1 MGLISGP
8 RPGHAAQARAGG
20 LWGITGPGDLIPRR
34 EIARPRGGPISDQNT
49 ALTNS
54 AVWAALR
61 LRSDLI
67 STFPLDVFRQVGQFQ
82 VECPKPAVLVN
93 PAGRPMGRGET
104 GLPEW
109 LYSSQMDLDR
119 AGNAIGLI
127 TARDG
132 FGFPAVIELA
142 PITDCAVLVR
152 KGALWKY
159 RICGTLY
166 DPGDVWHERAYTI
179 GGCWVGLSPVAYAAW
194 AIGEYA
200 SVQQF
205 AMNWFGSGAVP
216 AARLKNTKKELAPGE
231 GDLIKES
238 WRASVALGEPFVHG
252 ADWDYE
258 MMAAQSASAD
268 WLAAKAYGI
277 TDIARFFGVPSD
289 MIDAAPTGTTR
300 PMTYANISQR
310 NLQLLIMNL
319 GPAIIRRE
327 AALST
332 LTPAPRTV
340 KLNTDALLRLDPL
353 ARAQAIWTSIQS
365 RTMTITEA
373 RALENRPPL
382 TQADIDEF
390 LTFWPPKGGGGDAGP
405 AAVTPPEGAAPG
417 IEPGGDVP
425 ALTSGS

>member
-1 MGLISGP
+1 VGLISGP
-8 RPGHAAQARAGG
+8 RPGQRAARAGG

-390 LTFWPPKGGGGDAGP
+390 LTFWPPKGGGDAGP